1 MIYRQNHHLIYF
13 SSLGLDY
20 LELDFMSI
28 LINFS
33 KNQNHFSIQEQSSF
47 DVVEP
52 PQDDD
57 PFATISQ
64 ANAEQ
69 VSEPAPVEQ
78 PPTEQLQVNQCSNFG
93 NLTRFCI

>member
-20 LELDFMSI
+20 LELDFVSI
-28 LINFS
+28 FIS

-52 PQDDD
+52 QQDDD

-69 VSEPAPVEQ
+69 VSESAPVEQ
-78 PPTEQLQVNQCSNFG
+78 PPTEQLQVNQC
-93 NLTRFCI
+93 